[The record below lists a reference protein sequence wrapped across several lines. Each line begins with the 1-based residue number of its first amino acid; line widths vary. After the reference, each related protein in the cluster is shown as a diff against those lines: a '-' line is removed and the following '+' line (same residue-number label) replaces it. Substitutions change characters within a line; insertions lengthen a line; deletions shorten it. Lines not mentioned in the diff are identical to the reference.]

1 MKMKVGIIGGTR
13 GLGKTLAWF
22 FKKEDFDVTITG
34 RDETV
39 GKITSD
45 EINVKY
51 SNNNE
56 KTVKSSDIVVIAVP
70 ISSTES
76 VIRELAPYMTTGSL
90 MIDVTSVKE
99 GPSKVMDE
107 VIPEDV
113 EFIPTHPVFGP
124 RTTSLNGQVIVLT
137 PLKKGV
143 WYSKVKS
150 FLENR
155 KMRVIETVPTEH
167 DKMMAIV
174 QVLTHFSYISTA
186 YTIAK
191 LGVNVKDTQEFESPI
206 YNLMIDI
213 IARIVSQNPFL
224 TYSIQLENNSGEM
237 VRQTFSEAV
246 NELKEVISNKNENE
260 FVDIAL
266 TATKNMGDIQS
277 ALGRSDKAI
286 NSLNHEANI
295 LKKSIGKEIGL
306 KHIYSGIV
314 HIGVLED
321 LGPEFLKLN
330 INKQTK
336 KLKIAN
342 VEVLN
347 DEELFK
353 WKMKLQKI
361 YSQSF
366 SCVFPRN
373 ADSSIIRDTIKKIKN
388 VTNVEITDVY
398 NGPQIPEKFVS
409 FTFEVRALD
418 EFAFEDIKLLLK
430 GFGGVIR

>member
-1 MKMKVGIIGGTR
+1 
-13 GLGKTLAWF
+13 
-22 FKKEDFDVTITG
+22 
-34 RDETV
+34 
-39 GKITSD
+39 
-45 EINVKY
+45 
-51 SNNNE
+51 
-56 KTVKSSDIVVIAVP
+56 
-70 ISSTES
+70 
-76 VIRELAPYMTTGSL
+76 